1 MPGVQSRLP
10 DRRIADALDPGVALD
25 ALTRDHL
32 SHIDLWIRRPHVA
45 RWWDD
50 PPEIALRE
58 VAAHLDSANVAP
70 FLAVAGGRPIG
81 YLQIYHA
88 NPDEF
93 WAGHEL
99 PRETFGLDLFIGEA
113 DALGQGWG
121 PRFIRLAL
129 RRLFAMP
136 AVARVQIDPD
146 PTNEVAIRAYEKS
159 GFRRIGPIDTPDGR
173 ALYMTIERLDR

>member
-1 MPGVQSRLP
+1 MPSVQSRLP
-10 DRRIADALDPGVALD
+10 DRRIVDMVDPAVALD
-25 ALTRDHL
+25 ALARDHL
-32 SHIDLWIRRPHVA
+32 PYIDLWIRRPHVA

-50 PPEIALRE
+50 PPEIALRQ

-70 FLAVAGGRPIG
+70 FLAVAEGRPIG

-88 NPDEF
+88 NPDAF
-93 WAGHEL
+93 WAGHAL

-129 RRLFAMP
+129 RRLFVTAE
-136 AVARVQIDPD
+136 VARVQIDPD
-146 PTNEVAIRAYEKS
+146 PTNSAAIRAYEKS
-159 GFRRIGPIDTPDGR
+159 GFRKIGPIDTPDGR
-173 ALYMTIERLDR
+173 ALYMTIERAER